1 MVLEKKTM
9 LVKEIMSKHV
19 ITVDEND
26 TILATAKKYK
36 HHKIGC
42 VVVTKQKHC
51 TGIITERDL
60 IERAL
65 CQHLDVTQVKAKEI
79 MSNNIITIHPLE
91 NIENAITLMKNHT
104 IKKLPVISNDQIV
117 GIITITD
124 IAHARP
130 DISQRFMDTW
140 IKPRWD

>member
-1 MVLEKKTM
+1 M
-9 LVKEIMSKHV
+9 LVKEIMITHV

-26 TILATAKKYK
+26 TILTAAKKYK

-51 TGIITERDL
+51 IGIITERDL
-60 IERAL
+60 IERAV
-65 CQHLDVTQVKAKEI
+65 CKHLDVTKTKVKDI
-79 MSNNIITIHPLE
+79 MSKKIITTHPLE
-91 NIENAITLMKNHT
+91 KIENAITLMKKHT
-104 IKKLPVISNDQIV
+104 IKKLPVISNDNLI

-130 DISQRFMDTW
+130 DLSQRFMETW

>member
-1 MVLEKKTM
+1 MI
-9 LVKEIMSKHV
+9 VKEIMNTDL

-26 TILATAKKYK
+26 TILTTAKKYH
-36 HHKIGC
+36 HHKIGS
-42 VVVTKQKHC
+42 VLVTKNKHC

-65 CQHLDVTQVKAKEI
+65 CPLLDVTQIKAKDI
-79 MSNNIITIHPLE
+79 MSQNLISIHPLD
-91 NIENAITLMKNHT
+91 NIENALKLMKKNK
-104 IKKLPVISNDQIV
+104 IKKLPVITNEHLV

-130 DISQRFMDTW
+130 DLSTRFIDTW
-140 IKPRWD
+140 VKPRWD

>member
-1 MVLEKKTM
+1 M
-9 LVKEIMSKHV
+9 LIKEIMNTNV

-26 TILATAKKYK
+26 TILAAAKKYK
-36 HHKIGC
+36 NHKIGS
-42 VVVTKQKHC
+42 VVVTQHEHC
-51 TGIITERDL
+51 IGIITERDL

-65 CQHLDVTQVKAKEI
+65 CKQLDVTKSKTKDI
-79 MSNNIITIHPLE
+79 MSKPVITIQPLA
-91 NIENAITLMKNHT
+91 NIDTAITLMKKHT
-104 IKKLPVISNDQIV
+104 IKKLPVVKDNQLI

-130 DISQRFMDTW
+130 DLSQRFIDSW

>member
-1 MVLEKKTM
+1 M
-9 LVKEIMSKHV
+9 LVKEIMNTHV

-26 TILATAKKYK
+26 TILAAAKKYK
-36 HHKIGC
+36 NHKIGS
-42 VVVTKQKHC
+42 VVVTQHEHVS
-51 TGIITERDL
+51 GIITERDL

-65 CQHLDVTQVKAKEI
+65 CKHLDVTRAKAKDI
-79 MSNNIITIHPLE
+79 MSTPIITTHPLA
-91 NIENAITLMKNHT
+91 NIETAITLMKKHS
-104 IKKLPVISNDQIV
+104 IKKLPVVKDNQLI

-130 DISQRFMDTW
+130 DLSQRFIDSW